1 MMRVLSLALLAFST
15 ETVSEGMPGVDNP
28 QRAHVNYIL
37 NCQGCHG
44 PEGSGSADGDVP
56 RMKDFLFNF
65 LNFCLWR
72 EFLIRVPGVASA
84 PLSDTAIAEL
94 LNWTL
99 HTQSPDQI
107 PENFLPYSESDISQ
121 WRRKTLGDVAHER
134 ERLIIRMR

>member
-1 MMRVLSLALLAFST
+1 MTRLLCLIFLAYSIETLS
-15 ETVSEGMPGVDNP
+15 EDMPGVDNP

-56 RMKDFLFNF
+56 RMKDFLGNF
-65 LNFCLWR
+65 LNVEGGR

-107 PENFLPYSESDISQ
+107 PEDFLPYNESDVIQ
-121 WRRKTLGDVAHER
+121 WRRKALGDVAHER
-134 ERLIIRMR
+134 ERLILRMR

>member
-1 MMRVLSLALLAFST
+1 
-15 ETVSEGMPGVDNP
+15 
-28 QRAHVNYIL
+28 
-37 NCQGCHG
+37 
-44 PEGSGSADGDVP
+44 
-56 RMKDFLFNF
+56 MKDFLGNF
-65 LNFCLWR
+65 LSVEGGR
-72 EFLIRVPGVASA
+72 EFLIRVPGVANA

-134 ERLIIRMR
+134 ERLIVRMR